1 MAWIYAVRKGHAP
14 GLYYDVDSY
23 QKQVDGFPGAEG
35 RRFQDEAAARRYLAG
50 EETSKQGIY
59 AVRRGR
65 KPGIYHS
72 AAECEAQVNGF
83 TGAQSQ
89 RFSTL
94 EEAKAY
100 LAHASLPPRA
110 ARPARAVGRP
120 GNRLVKRHQV
130 ARAPHNIRGR
140 QEKPHPG
147 AQSALIPNGAVKSS
161 LQPIMVY
168 TDGGCLVH
176 EDGAGGYA
184 AVICLPNGNC
194 KEISGGVD
202 MTRSDRM
209 ELLAAVAALRTLET
223 YAAHGERV
231 QVYTDSQ
238 YLYQGVT
245 KKIWTTWTPEEA
257 AKVLNN
263 DLWQELATLTEH
275 YHIMWF
281 WVKGHNGNPMN
292 ERCDWL
298 ATAAAKRTVAEK
310 QWVPDYAAQLETAK
324 NRIRELERDKK
335 KLSSDTDRFRLLAE
349 DRLSVAD
356 RDLFQ
361 AIYNESLTGYLRWK
375 IRRWFAK
382 RRG

>member
-1 MAWIYAVRKGHAP
+1 MAWIYAVRKGYAP

-35 RRFQDEAAARRYLAG
+35 RRFQDEAAAKRYLAG
-50 EETSKQGIY
+50 EDTSKKGIY

-65 KPGIYHS
+65 VPGIYYS
-72 AAECEAQVNGF
+72 AAACEAQVRGF
-83 TGAQSQ
+83 NGAQSQ
-89 RFSTL
+89 RFATL
-94 EEAKAY
+94 AEAQAY
-100 LAHASLPPRA
+100 MGQESGGA
-110 ARPARAVGRP
+110 AAEKPKERV
-120 GNRLVKRHQV
+120 VKKRHILRPRSV
-130 ARAPHNIRGR
+130 RPRREA
-140 QEKPHPG
+140 PHPG
-147 AQSALIPNGAVKSS
+147 ARSLLAANGAAKSS
-161 LQPIMVY
+161 FQPILIY

-184 AVICLPNGNC
+184 AVICLPNGNY

-209 ELLAAVAALRTLET
+209 ELLAAAAALRTLDS
-223 YAAHGERV
+223 YATPGERV

-245 KKIWTTWTPEEA
+245 KKIWTEWTPEEA
-257 AKVLNN
+257 NQALNN
-263 DLWQELATLTEH
+263 DLWRELAALTAN
-275 YHIMWF
+275 YQVTWF

-324 NRIRELERDKK
+324 NRIRELERNNR

-356 RDLFQ
+356 KDLFR
-361 AIYNESLTGYLRWK
+361 AIYHESLTGYLRWK
-375 IRRWFAK
+375 VRRWFS
-382 RRG
+382 RRHN

>member
-14 GLYYDVDSY
+14 GLYYDVVSY

-35 RRFQDEAAARRYLAG
+35 RRFQDEEAARRYLAG
-50 EETSKQGIY
+50 EETVKKGIY

-65 KPGIYHS
+65 IPGIYHS
-72 AAECEAQVNGF
+72 AAECEAQVRGFNG
-83 TGAQSQ
+83 AESQ
-89 RFSTL
+89 RFSTI
-94 EEAKAY
+94 EQAKAY
-100 LAHASLPPRA
+100 MAQKKPFRT
-110 ARPARAVGRP
+110 VGRP
-120 GNRLVKRHQV
+120 GLHPIKRHQV
-130 ARAPHNIRGR
+130 TRAPRNMRGR
-140 QEKPHPG
+140 PEKPHPG
-147 AQSALIPNGAVKSS
+147 AHSVLIPNGAMKST

-184 AVICLPNGNC
+184 AVICLPNGNT

-223 YAAHGERV
+223 YAAPGERV

-245 KKIWTTWTPEEA
+245 KKLWTAWAPDEA
-257 AKVLNN
+257 AQALNN
-263 DLWQELATLTEH
+263 DLWRELALLTEK
-275 YHIMWF
+275 YPITWF

-310 QWVPDYAAQLETAK
+310 QWVPDFAKQLETAK

>member
-1 MAWIYAVRKGHAP
+1 M
-14 GLYYDVDSY
+14 
-23 QKQVDGFPGAEG
+23 
-35 RRFQDEAAARRYLAG
+35 
-50 EETSKQGIY
+50 
-59 AVRRGR
+59 RGR
-65 KPGIYHS
+65 P
-72 AAECEAQVNGF
+72 
-83 TGAQSQ
+83 
-89 RFSTL
+89 
-94 EEAKAY
+94 
-100 LAHASLPPRA
+100 
-110 ARPARAVGRP
+110 
-120 GNRLVKRHQV
+120 
-130 ARAPHNIRGR
+130 
-140 QEKPHPG
+140 EKPHPG
-147 AQSALIPNGAVKSS
+147 AHSVLIPNGAMKST

-184 AVICLPNGNC
+184 AVICLPNGNT

-223 YAAHGERV
+223 YAAPGERV

-245 KKIWTTWTPEEA
+245 KKLWTAWAPDEA
-257 AKVLNN
+257 AQALNN
-263 DLWQELATLTEH
+263 DLWRELALLTEK
-275 YHIMWF
+275 YPITWF

-310 QWVPDYAAQLETAK
+310 QWVPDFAKQLETAK
-324 NRIRELERDKK
+324 NRIRELERDTK
-335 KLSSDTDRFRLLAE
+335 KLSSDSDRFRLLAE

-361 AIYNESLTGYLRWK
+361 AIYNESLTGFLRWK
-375 IRRWFAK
+375 VRRWFS
-382 RRG
+382 RRRS